1 MESVVK
7 RWQPHIDLQRLCEAA
22 QEDILA
28 ASDEEVR
35 QASLA
40 SGLSVAR
47 TATEIRNLIAAA
59 TGEQDEP
66 DRPRSRAEIAK
77 RVDQL
82 ARQH

>member
-1 MESVVK
+1 VK
-7 RWQPHIDLQRLCEAA
+7 RWQPHIDLRRLCEAA
-22 QEDILA
+22 QAEILA

-47 TATEIRNLIAAA
+47 TAMEIRHLIA
-59 TGEQDEP
+59 GEPDEA
-66 DRPRSRAEIAK
+66 DRPRSPAEIA
-77 RVDQL
+77 RPDAHL

>member
-1 MESVVK
+1 MEPVVK

-28 ASDEEVR
+28 ASDAEVR
-35 QASLA
+35 EATLA

-47 TATEIRNLIAAA
+47 TAMEVRDLIAAVV
-59 TGEQDEP
+59 GEPDEP
-66 DRPRSRAEIAK
+66 DRPPSLAEIAK
-77 RVDQL
+77 RVEHL

>member
-1 MESVVK
+1 MK

-22 QEDILA
+22 QAEILA

-35 QASLA
+35 QALA

-47 TATEIRNLIAAA
+47 TAAEIRNLIGAA
-59 TGEQDEP
+59 TGDLDER
-66 DRPRSRAEIAK
+66 DRPRSLAEIAK
-77 RVDQL
+77 RSELL